1 MTSNVRAALHS
12 CVASEGYGEPMRS
25 RKEIQKKLAQVRYR
39 HLKKLTRTGLSR
51 RPCNCVYNVTLG
63 DGGKPKEPAV
73 GVCTYKVLEGRNP
86 DGICD
91 EKFGGNARAGGCPVF
106 EANKTADEIKEEFD
120 SFLAEAS
127 FGEIA
132 YHFPDMAALLWVLQK
147 TPEEQTAVP
156 EGEILE
162 VIAEGLKPSTDPLRE
177 YPPLEDLLA
186 RDDNH
191 PYYLELLRR
200 FRG

>member
-1 MTSNVRAALHS
+1 
-12 CVASEGYGEPMRS
+12 MRS
-25 RKEIQKKLAQVRYR
+25 RKEIQKKLAQVRFR

-63 DGGKPKEPAV
+63 DGSKPKEPAI
-73 GVCTYKVLEGRNP
+73 GVCTYKVLEGRSP

-91 EKFGGNARAGGCPVF
+91 EKFGGNARAGNCPVF
-106 EANKTADEIKEEFD
+106 EANRVAAEIKEEFD
-120 SFLAEAS
+120 TFLSEAS

-132 YHFPDMAALLWVLQK
+132 YHFPDMAALLWVLEK
-147 TPEEQTAVP
+147 TPEDHTFVP
-156 EGEILE
+156 DGDLLDQK
-162 VIAEGLKPSTDPLRE
+162 AEDLKPSTTPLEE

-186 RDDNH
+186 RDDNS